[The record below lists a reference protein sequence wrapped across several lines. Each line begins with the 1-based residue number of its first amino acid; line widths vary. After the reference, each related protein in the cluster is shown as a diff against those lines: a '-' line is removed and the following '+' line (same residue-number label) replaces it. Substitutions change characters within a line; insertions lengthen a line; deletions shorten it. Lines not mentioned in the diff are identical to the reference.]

1 MLELIKQ
8 YEAKKSDT
16 LKFMNKG
23 QLNAYFDALVELN
36 HYKKLMLT
44 VSAN

>member
-1 MLELIKQ
+1 MLQLIEQ
-8 YEAKKSDT
+8 YETKKNIAI
-16 LKFMNKG
+16 KFMNKG
-23 QLNAYFDALVELN
+23 QLNAYFNALVELN